1 MIGGQKDRHGVIAVF
16 TCPPYWL
23 YFVFVNKD
31 IVISNPL
38 VEASYNPASLNQ
50 LRILF
55 ACLLQVKAGEPIDV
69 TKPFVVTAGG
79 LADILGNEKLNNY
92 GHLKAAVND
101 LYEWSMDIY
110 KKPNGSSGEPDLIRN
125 RVVDGIK
132 YFDGEGRIELYFGNQ
147 IAPHISEL
155 KSFFTKVEARYLLP
169 LKSGYSVR
177 LYQIF
182 LQTLMASGQSVVIKE
197 YKVDEF
203 RRQFALGKKY
213 QKMKDMKRRIIT
225 PALEEINEKT
235 DIRATFGQRSIGRKI
250 VELQFEIRSKV
261 RKKKPLA
268 KPKKMSFDDYV
279 KKHSNPGESWDQAK
293 ERLTVSYRK
302 YVES

>member
-1 MIGGQKDRHGVIAVF
+1 M
-16 TCPPYWL
+16 
-23 YFVFVNKD
+23 NKD

-55 ACLLQVKAGEPIDV
+55 ACLLQIKAGEPIDV
-69 TKPFVVTAGG
+69 TKPITVTAGG
-79 LADILGNEKLNNY
+79 LADMLGNDKLNNY

-110 KKPNGSSGEPDLIRN
+110 KKPNGLPGEPDLIRN

-132 YFDGEGRIELYFGNQ
+132 YFDGEGKIELYIGNQ

-182 LQTLMASGQSVVIKE
+182 LQTLMASGQLVVIKE
-197 YKVDEF
+197 YTVDEF
-203 RRQFALGKKY
+203 RQQFDLGKKY
-213 QKMKDMKRRIIT
+213 KKMKDLKRRIIT
-225 PALEEINEKT
+225 LALDEINKKT
-235 DIRATFGQRSIGRKI
+235 DIRVKFGQRSIGRKI

-261 RKKKPLA
+261 RKKKQLA

-279 KKHSNPGESWDQAK
+279 KKNSNPGENWEQAR
-293 ERLTVSYRK
+293 ERLTVSYQR